1 MIITVFLGI
10 QLKDLVISNDTTIF
24 LPESNPSRV
33 FYTEVA
39 ETYDSGNMMIVGIDF
54 AEGYVY
60 SKQNLEFIDELSK
73 KFEPIQYVDS
83 VTSVVSVDYLIG
95 DDAGFETAPLVDE
108 MPETEEDELA
118 IKEKL
123 LSWELYKGT
132 FYSDD
137 FKKTM
142 ITINIKVAGKGNTES
157 IDAEMET
164 VYFNVRKI
172 LDEYKDSKNVFHIAG
187 MPSFLVVMAK
197 SLRQDMVRLIPFV
210 VIILLGVLFLSFR
223 TKSGVLLP
231 VTVVGISAIC
241 TIGLMSLFKVPL
253 TMVAVAIPVLM
264 VAVGSAYAIH
274 ILSHYYDEFDALQ
287 SGQNEPLTK
296 EQTTELL
303 FGTLKR
309 VGGAVLLAALTTI
322 AGFGSNVTSKV
333 LPLKQFGLFTAI
345 GVLIAFIVSCTFVPA
360 IMLLMKN
367 GLRHNRKLT
376 KLEKAKHEDESP
388 ITKFLLKLTQA
399 FVHHKAFT
407 VAGALI
413 IFAVAGFFASKLI
426 VGNPIVNYFRA
437 NTEVRK
443 SDKFICDNFV
453 GSTFLDIIVRG
464 DEEHDLTN
472 PDILIQ
478 MDEMAKYIIDKYPGV
493 GNCLSYTALLK
504 RMNMV
509 MNADEEGD
517 YYEIPIDPEKYNC
530 ADKEELHQLIKQY
543 LLLFSGNL
551 TNYINDSLEP
561 TEAKMTMTMKDSDF
575 KLVEHIKKDI
585 KEYSDTNMKP
595 LGYEVILTGN
605 AELQMVAS
613 NLIMEGQIWNILTS
627 LLIVFIILS
636 VYYKSG
642 FAGLF
647 GIITLAIPILLN
659 FAIMGLFKIRL
670 DAGTALVASLA
681 VGIGIDYTIHF
692 MNAYHYERHQSDD
705 LDLVTS
711 RALKVSGKPIVFNAI
726 AVALG
731 FVVLMFSNFMPL
743 SNFGGLVALTMV
755 TSSFSAM
762 TLLPVMLNI
771 FKPKFMSKK

>member
-1 MIITVFLGI
+1 
-10 QLKDLVISNDTTIF
+10 
-24 LPESNPSRV
+24 
-33 FYTEVA
+33 
-39 ETYDSGNMMIVGIDF
+39 
-54 AEGYVY
+54 
-60 SKQNLEFIDELSK
+60 
-73 KFEPIQYVDS
+73 
-83 VTSVVSVDYLIG
+83 
-95 DDAGFETAPLVDE
+95 
-108 MPETEEDELA
+108 
-118 IKEKL
+118 
-123 LSWELYKGT
+123 
-132 FYSDD
+132 
-137 FKKTM
+137 
-142 ITINIKVAGKGNTES
+142 
-157 IDAEMET
+157 
-164 VYFNVRKI
+164 
-172 LDEYKDSKNVFHIAG
+172 
-187 MPSFLVVMAK
+187 
-197 SLRQDMVRLIPFV
+197 
-210 VIILLGVLFLSFR
+210 
-223 TKSGVLLP
+223 VLLP
-231 VTVVGISAIC
+231 SAVVAVSAIC

-274 ILSHYYDEFDALQ
+274 ILSHYYDGFDELQ
-287 SGQNEPLTK
+287 AQQDTPLTK
-296 EQTTELL
+296 EQTTEIL

-309 VGGAVLLAALTTI
+309 IGGAVLLAALTTI

-333 LPLKQFGLFTAI
+333 LPLKQFGIFTAI
-345 GVLIAFIVSCTFVPA
+345 GVFIAFVVSCTFVPA
-360 IMLLMKN
+360 LMMMMKN
-367 GLRHNRKLT
+367 GCRHNRKKT
-376 KLEKAKHEDESP
+376 KLEKKNHAGDDSP
-388 ITKFLLKLTQA
+388 ITKFLLRLTQG
-399 FVHHKAFT
+399 FVHHRAFT
-407 VAGALI
+407 IVGALI

-464 DEEHDLTN
+464 DEEHDLTD

-478 MDEMAKYIIDKYPGV
+478 MDEMAKYITDKYPGV

-575 KLVEHIKKDI
+575 KLVEKIKKDI
-585 KEYSDTNMKP
+585 REYSETNMKP

-659 FAIMGLFKIRL
+659 FALMGLFKIRL

-692 MNAYHYERHQSDD
+692 MDAYHYERLRSDD
-705 LDLVTS
+705 LEVVTS
-711 RALKVSGKPIVFNAI
+711 NALKVSGKPIVFNAI